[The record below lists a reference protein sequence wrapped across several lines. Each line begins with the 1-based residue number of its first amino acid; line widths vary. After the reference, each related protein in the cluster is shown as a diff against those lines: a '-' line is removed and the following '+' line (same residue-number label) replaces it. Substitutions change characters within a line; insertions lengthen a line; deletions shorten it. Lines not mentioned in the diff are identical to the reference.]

1 MSRPL
6 PVLTHEALALSE
18 ADRLSLAAELINS
31 VEGPD
36 DEDWTQAWAD
46 ELKRR
51 GQAADQRE
59 DRGSPWP
66 DVRERLLER
75 LSEA

>member
-6 PVLTHEALALSE
+6 LVLTHEAPALS
-18 ADRLSLAAELINS
+18 DTNRLSLAAELINS

-51 GQAADQRE
+51 GEAADQRG

-66 DVRERLLER
+66 EVRERLRKR